1 MSSEPATKNPAE
13 LVDRS
18 SLRLMREKKRRVWRS
33 LLLVVVVTG
42 VIVYLA
48 MLQRDTQSRRG
59 AEREAQRIV
68 AAFQRMR
75 QATGA
80 LPERV
85 PPLERRSADTW
96 NAYYFN
102 PAYTRRAERGETT
115 GVVCPREDLR
125 MYLGGS
131 GRYVVVFRNG
141 DFEAHWMSAEEFR
154 SAAARLGFG
163 PVLKTGTGPG

>member
-13 LVDRS
+13 LVDRV
-18 SLRLMREKKRRVWRS
+18 SLRLMQEKKRRVWRS

-42 VIVYLA
+42 AIVYLSL
-48 MLQRDTQSRRG
+48 LQRDAQSRRG
-59 AEREAQRIV
+59 AERESRQIA
-68 AAFQRMR
+68 AAFERMR

-96 NAYYFN
+96 KAYYFN

-115 GVVCPREDLR
+115 GVVCPRSDLR
-125 MYLGGS
+125 MYLGPS
-131 GRYVVVFRNG
+131 GRYVVLFRNG
-141 DFEAHWMSAEEFR
+141 AFESQWMPAEEFR
-154 SAAARLGFG
+154 QSAARLGFG
-163 PVLKTGTGPG
+163 PVLRAGAGPG